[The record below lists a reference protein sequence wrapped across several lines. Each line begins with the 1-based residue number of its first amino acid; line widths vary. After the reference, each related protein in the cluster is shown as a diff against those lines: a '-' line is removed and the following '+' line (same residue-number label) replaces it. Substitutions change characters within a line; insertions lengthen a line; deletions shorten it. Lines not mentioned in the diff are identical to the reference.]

1 MQHAPDRNGQ
11 GASDALRIILLQPRD
26 RVAHSIGKDAVNRS
40 AIITEPGQV
49 ALQRANVSRLRD
61 QLASRHPVISRA
73 RTEARRE
80 IGFIKGGAALMQQ
93 PPIVARRQD
102 IIRVKKRGIKE
113 WIVVVCAQHQVRG
126 LRKTPTKRESDCNQ
140 NALFHN
146 WFTWILS
153 VLFQMAD
160 PVAVTAA
167 EVVSLRAQAAGN
179 PGNNLDQFRDRNGC
193 DLRSFGATCEHSS
206 WSS

>member
-1 MQHAPDRNGQ
+1 MQHTPDRNGQ
-11 GASDALRIILLQPRD
+11 GPCYLLRIVFLQSRD
-26 RVAHSIGKDAVNRS
+26 RSPYAVRKKAVNRS
-40 AIITEPGQV
+40 TIITQPLQV
-49 ALQRANVSRLRD
+49 PLQCPDVGRVFD
-61 QLASRHPVISRA
+61 QLTSRHRIISRS
-73 RTEARRE
+73 TSIARRE
-80 IGFIKGGAALMQQ
+80 IRFVNSRPALMKKA
-93 PPIVARRQD
+93 PVVARRQD
-102 IIRVKKRGIKE
+102 IIRVKKRHVKKR
-113 WIVVVCAQHQVRG
+113 IVIVCAQHQVRG

-160 PVAVTAA
+160 PAAVTAA

-179 PGNNLDQFRDRNGC
+179 PGNNLDQFRDRNWC
-193 DLRSFGATCEHSS
+193 DLRSFGATCEHRG